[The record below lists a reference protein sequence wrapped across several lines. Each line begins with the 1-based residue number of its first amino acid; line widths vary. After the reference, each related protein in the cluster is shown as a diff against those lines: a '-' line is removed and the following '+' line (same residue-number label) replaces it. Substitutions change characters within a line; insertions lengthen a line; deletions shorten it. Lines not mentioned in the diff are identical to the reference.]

1 MSTWTEQEL
10 NEQPEAL
17 QRFLDAEVERVLQL
31 VPSLMSDDVKY
42 IVVAAR
48 GTSDNAARYLQYLL
62 GVFNRLPVMLA
73 TPSLYTIYDAPPKLD
88 GALVVGIS
96 QSGASPDI
104 NAVLEDARSQGRP
117 TLAIT
122 NVADSRLAQNAD
134 HVIELHAGEEH
145 GVAATKTYTN
155 SLAAAALFSFALNHH
170 EKRLAELK
178 TVPELLARQIAQ
190 SQKDVE
196 AMTKYAHVDAALVVG
211 RGVNYGTAFEIALK
225 MRELSGLIV
234 EPFSAADLMHGPIA
248 ALYQREPTIVVAPS
262 GAGAAGT
269 EELVAQLRQRGA
281 DVIVISDNAAW
292 LEAAS
297 VQLPIVE
304 QVPEWLSTFLCV
316 IPGQFAALRLAQA
329 RGVDVDKPHGLS
341 KVTLTT

>member
-1 MSTWTEQEL
+1 MSWTEQEL
-10 NEQPEAL
+10 NEQPAAL
-17 QRFLDAEVERVLQL
+17 QRFLDTETERIFEL
-31 VPSLMSDDVKY
+31 VPQLMTDDVKY

-48 GTSDNAARYLQYLL
+48 GTSDNAARYLQYLV

-104 NAVLEDARSQGRP
+104 NAVLEDARAQGRP
-117 TLAIT
+117 TIAIT
-122 NVADSRLAQNAD
+122 NVADSRLAGNAD
-134 HVIELHAGEEH
+134 HVIELHAGEER

-155 SLAAAALFSFALNHH
+155 SLAAAALFSFALNRH
-170 EKRLAELK
+170 EKRLAELR
-178 TVPELLARQIAQ
+178 TVPELLARQIKR
-190 SQKDVE
+190 SQIDVE

-234 EPFSAADLMHGPIA
+234 EPFSSADLMHGPIA
-248 ALYQREPTIVVAPS
+248 ALYHREPAVVVAPS
-262 GAGAAGT
+262 GAGTAGT
-269 EELVAQLRQRGA
+269 VELVGQLRERGA
-281 DVIVISDNAAW
+281 EVVLIADDPAW
-292 LEAAS
+292 LAQAS
-297 VQLPIVE
+297 VQLPLVE
-304 QVPEWLSTFLCV
+304 RVPEWLSTFLCV

>member
-1 MSTWTEQEL
+1 MTWTEQEL

-17 QRFLDAEVERVLQL
+17 QRFLDAEVERVLEL
-31 VPSLMSDDVKY
+31 VPALITDDVKY

-48 GTSDNAARYLQYLL
+48 GTSDNAARYLQYLV

-73 TPSLYTIYDAPPKLD
+73 TPSLYTIYNAPPRLD

-104 NAVLEDARSQGRP
+104 NAVLEDARAQGRP

-122 NVADSRLAQNAD
+122 NVADSRLAHNAD

-155 SLAAAALFSFALNHH
+155 SLAAAALFSFALNRH
-170 EKRLAELK
+170 EKRLAELR
-178 TVPELLARQIAQ
+178 TVPELLARQIER
-190 SQKDVE
+190 SRVDVE

-234 EPFSAADLMHGPIA
+234 EPFSSADLMHGPIA
-248 ALYQREPTIVVAPS
+248 ALYHREPAVVVAPS

-269 EELVAQLRQRGA
+269 EDLVGQLRDRGA
-281 DVIVISDNAAW
+281 EVVLIADNQEW
-292 LEAAS
+292 LDKAQ
-297 VQLPIVE
+297 VQLPLVE
-304 QVPEWLSTFLCV
+304 RVPEWLSTFLCV